1 MADVWTDAGQALV
14 VDILDGTASSPGANG
29 WYVDWGTGAGTA
41 AVGDTALFTE
51 STETRVQVTCSQP
64 AANQSRYV
72 GTITADGTKTI
83 TNAGI
88 FNSGTKASGTLWLHS
103 DFTGVALNA
112 SDSIQ
117 FTFTVT
123 WKDVSE

>member
-1 MADVWTDAGQALV
+1 MADVYTQVGEELTA
-14 VDILDGTASSPGANG
+14 DIMDGTTAVPAN
-29 WYVDWGTGAGTA
+29 WYVGWGTGAGTA
-41 AVGDTALFTE
+41 AKGDTVLFTE
-51 STETRVQVTCSQP
+51 ASESRVITTDTQP
-64 AANQSRYV
+64 SADVNRFT

-88 FNSGTKASGTLWLHS
+88 LSASTGGTLLLHS

-117 FTFTVT
+117 FQFDLT
-123 WKDVSE
+123 WS

>member
-14 VDILDGTASSPGANG
+14 VDILDGTASSPGGTG
-29 WYVDWGTGAGTA
+29 WYVGWGTGAGTA
-41 AVGDTALFTE
+41 AVTDTTL
-51 STETRVQVTCSQP
+51 STEATEARVQVTCSQP

-88 FNSGTKASGTLWLHS
+88 FNASTSGTLWLHS

-123 WKDVSE
+123 WKDISE